1 MFFSFL
7 ALMVRAFIWCWLR
20 LTWKIMSTWC
30 RFSMLGQQD
39 RTHSS
44 ICCTDRFRK
53 LELFERYKTSVRTP
67 RKLRSHVQ
75 STCQAR
81 SLSINFC
88 SFLQLEVI
96 ESENYWNPHECD
108 FFHNLS
114 HFKKYFV
121 NFIWQRGE
129 KAWETFYEKEQKY

>member
-1 MFFSFL
+1 MVQFRYLITYLHMYCKGKKHAEHISTRICSDLYIYMFFSFL
-7 ALMVRAFIWCWLR
+7 ALMVRAFIWCWSR

-30 RFSMLGQQD
+30 RFSMLGQRD
-39 RTHSS
+39 DAHFS
-44 ICCTDRFRK
+44 ICCTDRFGK
-53 LELFERYKTSVRTP
+53 LELFEGYKTSVRTP

-96 ESENYWNPHECD
+96 ESENY
-108 FFHNLS
+108 
-114 HFKKYFV
+114 
-121 NFIWQRGE
+121 
-129 KAWETFYEKEQKY
+129 